1 MAKGSKKAGKANKE
15 PKNWAKLAIPILLV
29 FIMLGS
35 IVAYVSSG
43 NWANKIGTTETTGLT
58 KKFDSL
64 ADGLKLVPAGAASVR
79 YIDLR
84 NDSVISGSINNFYWL
99 KGAMPSKQIFNVD
112 PVRDMFSIY
121 PAGFFGSFAEQFVS
135 LTDFGTAKI
144 NKTYPDYYNINNVI
158 AKKVND
164 RYFYTAETSPVISG
178 RIENVAPT
186 IDVISG
192 NNASAYGNYSDL
204 LDEIKLKHLSAGN
217 MTLEVV
223 GLTSNLSNS
232 DRFYAA
238 IGPVDRSNKSTDRL
252 YSYVA
257 VMHLNSTI
265 SDQDRLNLALLQG
278 GMQKMGFKSY
288 NTQVYDDYIVI
299 DATGS
304 LTLCLDD
311 MLNRWGFLKYS
322 ASL

>member
-1 MAKGSKKAGKANKE
+1 
-15 PKNWAKLAIPILLV
+15 V
-29 FIMLGS
+29 LG
-35 IVAYVSSG
+35 
-43 NWANKIGTTETTGLT
+43 E
-58 KKFDSL
+58 
-64 ADGLKLVPAGAASVR
+64 SV
-79 YIDLR
+79 
-84 NDSVISGSINNFYWL
+84 NNFYWL
-99 KGAMPSKQIFNVD
+99 KGALPPTTIFKAD
-112 PVRDMFSIY
+112 PKRDMFAIY
-121 PAGFFGSFAEQFVS
+121 PAEFFGSFVEQFVS
-135 LTDFGTAKI
+135 LTDFGTTKI
-144 NKTYPDYYNINNVI
+144 NKTYPDYYNIAGVI

-186 IDVISG
+186 IDVMLG
-192 NNASAYGNYSDL
+192 NNASAYGNYTDL
-204 LDEIKLKHLSAGN
+204 FEELKLKHISTGN

-223 GLTSNLSNS
+223 GLTNNLSNS

-238 IGPVDRSNKSTDRL
+238 VGPVDRSNTSSGRL

-278 GMQKMGFKSY
+278 AMQKMGFKSY

-299 DATGS
+299 EATGS
-304 LTLCLDD
+304 LSLCLDD
-311 MLNRWGFLKYS
+311 MFNRWGFLKYS